1 MKVITY
7 SSMKDFIDDTLEL
20 LLKDEAVNQLL
31 IFTALSKK
39 DLATNDTL
47 HAGKVIDE
55 NNEVSLIF
63 LNSQP
68 YNLLAYTPNE
78 TINVDAVKLLA
89 EYLVNNNIRIYGI
102 NACKTISETFIRY
115 YKKLIKANFTE
126 RLAMNIME
134 VSEVND
140 IILPEGNF
148 RQATLEDLPLLSK
161 WFCQFSL
168 EATSELIDISIASSF
183 MKEKISHGLVYIFEN
198 KNKQAV
204 SMAAATRQLQN
215 GICINLVYTDE
226 AFRKKKYGSAVV
238 FNLSKLLLQ
247 SGNKFCTLCVDKS
260 NQISNRIYR
269 KIGYKILDNSYDFRL
284 N

>member
-39 DLATNDTL
+39 DLATNYTL

-89 EYLVNNNIRIYGI
+89 EYLVNNN
-102 NACKTISETFIRY
+102 SEKQIMSKIVDY
-115 YKKLIKANFTE
+115 NEICN
-126 RLAMNIME
+126 RLFVDYE
-134 VSEVND
+134 D
-140 IILPEGNF
+140 II
-148 RQATLEDLPLLSK
+148 DL
-161 WFCQFSL
+161 
-168 EATSELIDISIASSF
+168 
-183 MKEKISHGLVYIFEN
+183 
-198 KNKQAV
+198 
-204 SMAAATRQLQN
+204 
-215 GICINLVYTDE
+215 
-226 AFRKKKYGSAVV
+226 
-238 FNLSKLLLQ
+238 
-247 SGNKFCTLCVDKS
+247 
-260 NQISNRIYR
+260 
-269 KIGYKILDNSYDFRL
+269 
-284 N
+284 

>member
-47 HAGKVIDE
+47 HVGKVIDE
-55 NNEVSLIF
+55 NNEVS
-63 LNSQP
+63 
-68 YNLLAYTPNE
+68 
-78 TINVDAVKLLA
+78 
-89 EYLVNNNIRIYGI
+89 
-102 NACKTISETFIRY
+102 
-115 YKKLIKANFTE
+115 LIKANFTE

-168 EATSELIDISIASSF
+168 DATNELIDISIASSF
-183 MKEKISHGLVYIFEN
+183 MKDKISHGLVYIFEN

>member
-47 HAGKVIDE
+47 HVGKVIDE

-63 LNSQP
+63 LNNQP

-89 EYLVNNNIRIYGI
+89 KYLVNNNIRIYGI

-115 YKKLIKANFTE
+115 YKKLTKANFTE

-148 RQATLEDLPLLSK
+148 ILCILRRSCRL
-161 WFCQFSL
+161 
-168 EATSELIDISIASSF
+168 
-183 MKEKISHGLVYIFEN
+183 
-198 KNKQAV
+198 
-204 SMAAATRQLQN
+204 MAKY
-215 GICINLVYTDE
+215 VFV
-226 AFRKKKYGSAVV
+226 FRKSSLPAH
-238 FNLSKLLLQ
+238 NLFLRIRY
-247 SGNKFCTLCVDKS
+247 DKA
-260 NQISNRIYR
+260 Y
-269 KIGYKILDNSYDFRL
+269 L
-284 N
+284 

>member
-102 NACKTISETFIRY
+102 NACKTISETFIRN
-115 YKKLIKANFTE
+115 YKKLTKANFTE
-126 RLAMNIME
+126 HLAMDIME
-134 VSEVND
+134 LSEVND

-168 EATSELIDISIASSF
+168 DATNELIDISIASSF

-226 AFRKKKYGSAVV
+226 AFRKKKYGSAIV

>member
-20 LLKDEAVNQLL
+20 LLKNEAINQLL

-39 DLATNDTL
+39 DLATNYTL
-47 HAGKVIDE
+47 YAGKVIDE

-63 LNSQP
+63 LNNPP
-68 YNLLAYTPNE
+68 YNLLSYTPNE

-89 EYLVNNNIRIYGI
+89 QHLVNNNIRIYGI
-102 NACKTISETFIRY
+102 NACKAISETFIRY
-115 YKKLIKANFTE
+115 YKKLTKVDFTE
-126 RLAMNIME
+126 RFAMNIM
-134 VSEVND
+134 VASQVND
-140 IILPEGNF
+140 IILPEGTF

-168 EATSELIDISIASSF
+168 DATNELIDISIASSF
-183 MKEKISHGLVYIFEN
+183 MRDKISHGLVYIFEN

-247 SGNKFCTLCVDKS
+247 SGNKFCTLYVDKS

>member
-47 HAGKVIDE
+47 HVGKVIDE

-115 YKKLIKANFTE
+115 YKKLTKAKFTE
-126 RLAMNIME
+126 RLAMDIME
-134 VSEVND
+134 ASEVND

-168 EATSELIDISIASSF
+168 DATNELIDISIASSF

>member
-47 HAGKVIDE
+47 HVGKVIDE

-63 LNSQP
+63 LNNQP

-89 EYLVNNNIRIYGI
+89 KYLVNNNIRIYGI

-115 YKKLIKANFTE
+115 YKKLTKANFTE
-126 RLAMNIME
+126 RLAMDIME
-134 VSEVND
+134 LSEVND
-140 IILPEGNF
+140 ITLPEGNF

-168 EATSELIDISIASSF
+168 DATNELIDISIASSF
-183 MKEKISHGLVYIFEN
+183 MKDKISHGLVYIFEN

>member
-115 YKKLIKANFTE
+115 YKKLTKTNFTE
-126 RLAMNIME
+126 RLAMDIME
-134 VSEVND
+134 LSEVND

-168 EATSELIDISIASSF
+168 DATNELIDISIASSF

-204 SMAAATRQLQN
+204 SMAAATIQLQN

-247 SGNKFCTLCVDKS
+247 SDNKFCTLCVDKS

>member
-1 MKVITY
+1 M
-7 SSMKDFIDDTLEL
+7 
-20 LLKDEAVNQLL
+20 QL
-31 IFTALSKK
+31 
-39 DLATNDTL
+39 
-47 HAGKVIDE
+47 
-55 NNEVSLIF
+55 
-63 LNSQP
+63 
-68 YNLLAYTPNE
+68 
-78 TINVDAVKLLA
+78 
-89 EYLVNNNIRIYGI
+89 
-102 NACKTISETFIRY
+102 
-115 YKKLIKANFTE
+115 
-126 RLAMNIME
+126 
-134 VSEVND
+134 SEVND
-140 IILPEGNF
+140 IILPEGTF

-168 EATSELIDISIASSF
+168 DATNELIDISIASSF
-183 MKEKISHGLVYIFEN
+183 MTEKISHGLVYIFEN

>member
-47 HAGKVIDE
+47 HAGKIIDE

-115 YKKLIKANFTE
+115 YKKLTKTNFTE
-126 RLAMNIME
+126 RLAMDIME
-134 VSEVND
+134 LSEVND

-168 EATSELIDISIASSF
+168 DATNELIDISIASSF

-204 SMAAATRQLQN
+204 SMAAATIQLQN

-247 SGNKFCTLCVDKS
+247 SDNKFCTLCVDKS

>member
-1 MKVITY
+1 
-7 SSMKDFIDDTLEL
+7 
-20 LLKDEAVNQLL
+20 
-31 IFTALSKK
+31 
-39 DLATNDTL
+39 
-47 HAGKVIDE
+47 
-55 NNEVSLIF
+55 
-63 LNSQP
+63 
-68 YNLLAYTPNE
+68 
-78 TINVDAVKLLA
+78 
-89 EYLVNNNIRIYGI
+89 
-102 NACKTISETFIRY
+102 
-115 YKKLIKANFTE
+115 
-126 RLAMNIME
+126 ME

-168 EATSELIDISIASSF
+168 DATNELIDISIASSF
-183 MKEKISHGLVYIFEN
+183 MKDKISHGLVYIFEN

-269 KIGYKILDNSYDFRL
+269 KIGYKYLIIVMIFDLINITIGKEMVRYPLLCHANFIIDFIIFSYLFPHMVVFL
-284 N
+284 IHSYKQVLLSYLH

>member
-20 LLKDEAVNQLL
+20 LLKDEAVNKLL

-47 HAGKVIDE
+47 HVGKVIDE

-63 LNSQP
+63 LNNQP

-115 YKKLIKANFTE
+115 YKKLTKANFTE

-168 EATSELIDISIASSF
+168 DATNELIDISIASSF
-183 MKEKISHGLVYIFEN
+183 MKDKISHGLVYIFEN